1 MSTFG
6 TDGTVRQQGV
16 PDSMFGNFQLSGI
29 YCSKSAYNA
38 FFNLVDQACAVYANL
53 EIWGTPTMENS
64 MWFTTA
70 NRLAKPQT
78 CCLLCKQ
85 AQETIQHLLIFL
97 KVVAPFPQE
106 CSQKA

>member
-38 FFNLVDQACAVYANL
+38 FFNLVDQACAEYANL
-53 EIWGTPTMENS
+53 EIWGTPTMENNL
-64 MWFTTA
+64 TTA
-70 NRLAKPQT
+70 DRLAKRAFLTQLAASYVSRPK
-78 CCLLCKQ
+78 KQ
-85 AQETIQHLLIFL
+85 SSI
-97 KVVAPFPQE
+97 
-106 CSQKA
+106 